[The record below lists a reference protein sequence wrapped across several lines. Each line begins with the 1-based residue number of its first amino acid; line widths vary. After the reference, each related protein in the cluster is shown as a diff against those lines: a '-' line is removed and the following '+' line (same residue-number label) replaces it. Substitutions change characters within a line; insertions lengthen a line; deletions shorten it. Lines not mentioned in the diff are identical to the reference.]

1 MMSLERGIP
10 QALLH
15 RFSDEMEACEILHPA
30 TDEGL
35 VAFESLSNIASKNG
49 LFDHGLDEG

>member
-1 MMSLERGIP
+1 MSLGRGIS